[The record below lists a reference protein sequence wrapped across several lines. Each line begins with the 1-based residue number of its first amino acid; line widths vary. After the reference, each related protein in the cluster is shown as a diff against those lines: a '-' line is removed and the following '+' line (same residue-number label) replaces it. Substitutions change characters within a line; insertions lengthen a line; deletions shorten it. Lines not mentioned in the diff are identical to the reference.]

1 MEKNIFI
8 ENEYDRVPFE
18 EITFEQFEPAIM
30 EGMKH
35 EDDDIEKI
43 LSNPEE
49 PTFDNTILN
58 TSDRLL
64 SRSTTVFFNLLS
76 ACRTDE
82 MEALSMKIQP
92 LLSDHASR
100 ISMNER
106 LFSRIKA
113 VHDKHRELTSEEQR
127 LLDDIYEGFTRGG
140 ALLPKEEKKIL
151 AEKKKRLSALTLQ
164 FSQNELHATNAFSM
178 HLTREDEVSGLPE
191 SALEAAAMEAKARS
205 LDGWVI
211 TLKGPSYGPFMQY
224 ADRRDLREKVY
235 NAMATLATEGEYN
248 NQEIVREIVNLRR
261 EIAQMLGFKCYAD
274 FALAH
279 RMAET
284 KENVNKLIE
293 QLLEAYLP
301 KAKEELKE
309 IEEIAKKTEGEDFKI
324 EPWDFAYY
332 SHKLRM
338 ERYNLDSEM
347 LRPYFPLEK
356 VKEGIFGLATRLYG
370 IKFEENPN
378 IQVYHP
384 DVVAYDVNDKD
395 GTYLATLYADF
406 FPRDNKQSGA
416 WMTSFREQWVN
427 LETGEDIRPHVSIVL
442 NVTKPTESK
451 PALLTLGEVE
461 TFLHEFGHALHGIFS
476 KVRFE
481 GLSCTNVYW
490 DFVEL
495 PSQFMENYIMEPE
508 FLRSFAHH
516 YKDGS
521 EMPQELIDRIMKA
534 RNYMCAYACIRQV
547 SFCLLDMA
555 YYTLQEPFCED
566 VREFEHKAWERAQ
579 LFPQQPE
586 ACMST
591 RFGHI
596 MSGGYAAGYYSYKW
610 AEVLDADAFS
620 KFQETGIFNQ
630 ETAQSF
636 RDNILSRG
644 GTEHPMKLY
653 KRFRGQEPNIN
664 ALLKRNGIG

>member
-1 MEKNIFI
+1 MSKNIFI
-8 ENEYDRVPFE
+8 ENEYDRVPFG
-18 EITFEQFEPAIM
+18 EIDFEQYEPAIM

-35 EDDDIEKI
+35 EDEDIERI
-43 LSNPEE
+43 VNNPEE

-64 SRSTTVFFNLLS
+64 TRSTTVFFNLLS

-82 MEALSMKIQP
+82 MEALSMKLQP

-100 ISMNER
+100 IAMNER
-106 LFSRIKA
+106 LFERIKA
-113 VHDKHRELTSEEQR
+113 VHDSHRELTAEEQR

-140 ALLPKEEKKIL
+140 ALLPREEKEKL
-151 AEKKKRLSALTLQ
+151 AEKKKRLAALTLQ
-164 FSQNELHATNAFSM
+164 FSQNELHATNAFTL
-178 HLTREDEVSGLPE
+178 HLTQEEEVKGLPE
-191 SALEAAAMEAKARS
+191 SALEAAAMEARQRN
-205 LDGWVI
+205 LEGWVV
-211 TLKGPSYGPFMQY
+211 TLQAPSYGPFLQY

-235 NAMATLATEGEYN
+235 RAMSTLATKGEYDN
-248 NQEIVREIVNLRR
+248 REIVREIVNLRR
-261 EIAQMLGFKCYAD
+261 EIAQMLGFGCYAD

-279 RMAET
+279 RMAQKKET
-284 KENVNKLIE
+284 VNNFVDE
-293 QLLEAYLP
+293 LLEAYLP
-301 KAKEELKE
+301 KAREELKE
-309 IEEIAKKTEGEDFKI
+309 IEEMAQRTEGEDFRI

-338 ERYNLDSEM
+338 ERYDLDSEM
-347 LRPYFPLEK
+347 LRPYFPLEQ
-356 VKEGIFGLATRLYG
+356 VQEGIFGLATRLYG
-370 IKFEENPN
+370 ITFEKNPE

-384 DVVAYDVNDKD
+384 DVVAYDVKDED
-395 GTYLATLYADF
+395 GTFLATLYADF
-406 FPRDNKQSGA
+406 FPRSNKQSGA

-427 LETGEDIRPHVSIVL
+427 LETGEDIRPQVSIVL
-442 NVTKPTESK
+442 NVTKPTDTK

-495 PSQFMENYIMEPE
+495 PSQFMENYVMEPE
-508 FLRSFAHH
+508 FLRTFARH
-516 YKDGS
+516 YEDGS
-521 EMPQELIDRIMKA
+521 EMPQELIDRILRA
-534 RNYMCAYACIRQV
+534 RNFMCAYGCIRQL

-555 YYTLQEPFCED
+555 YYTMEKPFTED
-566 VREFEHKAWERAQ
+566 VLEFEHKAWQRAQ
-579 LFPQQPE
+579 LFPQQKE

-610 AEVLDADAFS
+610 AEVLEADAFAR
-620 KFQETGIFNQ
+620 FQETGIFNR

-644 GTEHPMKLY
+644 GTEHPMALY
-653 KRFRGQEPNIN
+653 KRFRGQEPTIK